1 MATQAGWR
9 DTLVAH
15 WQRSPP
21 SLLSR
26 VLQPLSWLYGAAA
39 AAERAL
45 YASGLRGSER
55 AACPVIVVGNL
66 LAGGAGKTP
75 TVIALVALLRKRGW
89 RPGVISRGHGRA
101 SRDVLRVAADSP
113 AALVGDEPLLI
124 HLRTGAP
131 VAVARQRIDAAR
143 LLCGG
148 PDPVDLLVADDGLQ
162 HHALARD
169 AQVLVFDERGAG
181 NGLLLPAGPLRERV
195 PEALPP
201 RSIVV
206 YNAPRPST
214 ALPGFLATRRLAG
227 VVGLDDWWQGRAA
240 DAASLQ
246 ALRGRP
252 VIACAG
258 MAQPQRF
265 FALLEQAGLAIERLA
280 MPDHEP
286 YRQLPW
292 PAHAEDVVVTE
303 KDAVKLRPGCAGRT
317 RVWVAPLDFTLDAE
331 FGPALARLL
340 PPPPTPTPWTTA

>member
-1 MATQAGWR
+1 MHAGWR

-15 WQRSPP
+15 WQRPQP

-26 VLQPLSWLYGAAA
+26 ALQPLSWLYAAA
-39 AAERAL
+39 AAADRAL
-45 YASGLRGSER
+45 YASGLRRIER

-66 LAGGAGKTP
+66 VAGGAGKTP
-75 TVIALVALLRKRGW
+75 TVIALVALLRSLGW

-101 SRDVLRVAADSP
+101 SRDARRVAADSP

-124 HLRTGAP
+124 HLRTRAP

-148 PDPVDLLVADDGLQ
+148 PEPVDLLVADDGLQ
-162 HHALARD
+162 HHALGRD
-169 AQVLVFDERGAG
+169 VQVLVFDERGAG

-195 PEALPP
+195 PDALPA

-214 ALPGFLATRRLAG
+214 ALPGFAATQRLAG
-227 VVGLDDWWQGRAA
+227 AVSLDDWWQGRPA
-240 DAASLQ
+240 DTASLQ

-280 MPDHEP
+280 MPDHAP

-292 PAHAEDVVVTE
+292 PRQAGDVVVTE
-303 KDAVKLRPGCAGRT
+303 KDAVKLRPGSGGGT
-317 RVWVAPLDFTLDAE
+317 RVWVAPLDFTLDADL
-331 FGPALARLL
+331 GPALARLL
-340 PPPPTPTPWTTA
+340 PPPPTPRPWTTA

>member
-1 MATQAGWR
+1 MAMDAGWR

-15 WQRSPP
+15 WQRPQP

-39 AAERAL
+39 AADRAL
-45 YASGLRGSER
+45 YESGLRRTER

-66 LAGGAGKTP
+66 VAGGAGKTP
-75 TVIALVALLRKRGW
+75 TVIALVALLRDLGY

-101 SRDVLRVAADSP
+101 TRDARRVAADSP
-113 AALVGDEPLLI
+113 AELVGDEPLLI
-124 HLRTGAP
+124 HLRSRAP

-143 LLCGG
+143 LLCSGRE
-148 PDPVDLLVADDGLQ
+148 PVDLLVADDGLQ

-169 AQVLVFDERGAG
+169 VQVLVFDERGGG

-195 PEALPP
+195 PIALPA
-201 RSIVV
+201 RAFVV

-214 ALPGFLATRRLAG
+214 ALPGYLATRRLSGA
-227 VVGLDDWWQGRAA
+227 VRLEDWWQGQAA
-240 DAASLQ
+240 DPASLR

-252 VIACAG
+252 LIACAG
-258 MAQPQRF
+258 VAQPQRF
-265 FALLEQAGLAIERLA
+265 FAMLEQAGLTIERLA
-280 MPDHEP
+280 MPDHER

-292 PAHAEDVVVTE
+292 PGQAEDVVVTE
-303 KDAVKLRPGCAGRT
+303 KDAVKLRPGRGGHT

-331 FGPALARLL
+331 FGPALAQLL
-340 PPPPTPTPWTTA
+340 PPPPTPRPWTTD